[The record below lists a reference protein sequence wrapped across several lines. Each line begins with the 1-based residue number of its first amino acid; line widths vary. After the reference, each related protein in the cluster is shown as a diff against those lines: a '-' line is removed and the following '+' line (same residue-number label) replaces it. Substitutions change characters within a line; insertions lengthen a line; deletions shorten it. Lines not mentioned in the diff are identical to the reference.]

1 MDERC
6 CLHYV
11 CFTGQLLFLSEGSSW
26 MNIVVCIFV
35 CFIGQLLFL
44 SEGCSW
50 MNIVVCIMCVLQ
62 DNCCFCQM
70 VVVG

>member
-35 CFIGQLLFL
+35 CFIGQLFFL
-44 SEGCSW
+44 SEGSSW

-62 DNCCFCQM
+62 DNCCFCQR

>member
-26 MNIVVCIFV
+26 MNVVVCIV
-35 CFIGQLLFL
+35 CFTGQLLFL
-44 SEGCSW
+44 SEGSSW

-62 DNCCFCQM
+62 DNCYFCQR

>member
-1 MDERC
+1 MDEHC

-26 MNIVVCIFV
+26 MNIVVCIM
-35 CFIGQLLFL
+35 CFTGQLLFL
-44 SEGCSW
+44 SDGSSW
-50 MNIVVCIMCVLQ
+50 MNVVVCIMCVLQ
-62 DNCCFCQM
+62 DNCCFCQR

>member
-26 MNIVVCIFV
+26 MNVVVCIV
-35 CFIGQLLFL
+35 CFTGQLLFL
-44 SEGCSW
+44 SEGSSW

-62 DNCCFCQM
+62 DNCCFCQR

>member
-26 MNIVVCIFV
+26 MNVVVCIV
-35 CFIGQLLFL
+35 CFTGQLLFL
-44 SEGCSW
+44 SEGSSW
-50 MNIVVCIMCVLQ
+50 MIIVVCIMCVLQ
-62 DNCCFCQM
+62 DNCCFCQR

>member
-35 CFIGQLLFL
+35 CFIGQLFFL
-44 SEGCSW
+44 SEGSSW
-50 MNIVVCIMCVLQ
+50 MNIVVCIMYVLQ
-62 DNCCFCQM
+62 DNCCFCQR

>member
-26 MNIVVCIFV
+26 MNV
-35 CFIGQLLFL
+35 
-44 SEGCSW
+44 
-50 MNIVVCIMCVLQ
+50 VVCIMCVLQ
-62 DNCCFCQM
+62 DNCCFCQR